1 MISSNSCYNLFWEV
15 NIPRLLISF
24 PNYYCRL
31 NEDNLSFFH
40 SVEAEETPLST
51 GDVHQFPRPRTVT
64 GDRYRLHSAANDS
77 LGPQFPLL
85 KSITESVVLC
95 GCSLNKMADFLWASV
110 IWQVRLVKGYDPV
123 NLFALLAP
131 R

>member
-1 MISSNSCYNLFWEV
+1 MS
-15 NIPRLLISF
+15 R
-24 PNYYCRL
+24 
-31 NEDNLSFFH
+31 
-40 SVEAEETPLST
+40 VETEETPLRVEQGMLCLAT
-51 GDVHQFPRPRTVT
+51 ADCHRQ
-64 GDRYRLHSAANDS
+64 YRLHSAADDS